1 MKRNLARKA
10 VVGTVGGATV
20 ATGLALLVLPGPGLV
35 VIAGGLALL
44 GKEFPAAR
52 KLLDRGQDAA
62 KKRLKR

>member
-1 MKRNLARKA
+1 MRRNLVRKA

-20 ATGLALLVLPGPGLV
+20 ATGMALLVLPGPGLV

-52 KLLDRGQDAA
+52 KLLDRGQEAA